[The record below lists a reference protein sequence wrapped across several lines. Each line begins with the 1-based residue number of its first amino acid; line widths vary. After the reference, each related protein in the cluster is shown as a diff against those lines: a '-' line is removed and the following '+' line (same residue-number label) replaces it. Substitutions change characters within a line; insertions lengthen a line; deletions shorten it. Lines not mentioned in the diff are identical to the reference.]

1 APIRRLVFALKAGSS
16 IDETAPRPGVLKYP
30 VICDAVKLA
39 RLEAQTYWGE
49 TFVDLYDFCER
60 LLKKCNEA
68 VVTHN
73 DLVEQL
79 QLQLQPQMKNG
90 FQPRLRNTKLL
101 KQLRKIIGCCIGV
114 MDEIKKI
121 V

>member
-68 VVTHN
+68 VVTH
-73 DLVEQL
+73 DALVQQL
-79 QLQLQPQMKNG
+79 NGGGLQR
-90 FQPRLRNTKLL
+90 RLRHTPLV
-101 KQLRKIIGCCIGV
+101 KQLRKIIGRCIDV
-114 MDEIKKI
+114 INSIKT
-121 V
+121 